1 VALGQ
6 DAMRRAIL
14 RLADSPGVRRT
25 VERAGPRLG
34 AYRFV
39 AGDRVDDA
47 VRTVR
52 RLADRGL
59 RATLDHLGEAVRDEH
74 AAREAGR
81 AYLDVLDALEAADA
95 VCHVSLKLTQMGLDL
110 SEDLCRQVVE
120 PILERARALGT
131 FVRVDMEDSAHVDVT
146 LRLFRQWREAGPHV
160 GIVLQAYL
168 YRSAGDLRALT
179 EAFPDLNVRIVKGA
193 YLEPPAVAF
202 PDKADV
208 DRNYLALV
216 GQAMDAGVYP
226 AVATHDERI
235 IAQVR
240 ADTARRGLG
249 AQRFEFQ
256 MLYGI
261 RPALQED
268 LARSGYTTRVYIPYG
283 PDWYAYFM
291 RRLAERPANV
301 WFFLSNLVRR

>member
-1 VALGQ
+1 MALGQ

>member
-1 VALGQ
+1 
-6 DAMRRAIL
+6 MRRAIL